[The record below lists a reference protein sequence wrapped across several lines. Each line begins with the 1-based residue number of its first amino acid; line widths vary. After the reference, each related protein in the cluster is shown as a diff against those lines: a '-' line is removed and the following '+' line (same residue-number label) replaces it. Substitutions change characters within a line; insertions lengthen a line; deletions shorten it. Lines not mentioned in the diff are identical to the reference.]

1 MEKQH
6 SKIVYFVQGEDSV
19 PLLVYVSSLL
29 LFTVNMWKARALTLQ
44 LCQRFL

>member
-1 MEKQH
+1 MENVAL
-6 SKIVYFVQGEDSV
+6 KIEYFVQGEDSV